1 MSSSTPLPAVPREHV
16 IRVLAAF
23 ADVERL
29 SNYWIRIFKPNVI
42 LEQTYFQLDV
52 IPSVIVRFADRLGIP
67 HEYFWDERLFEEMMK
82 QRDAETDPFPIGRAR
97 KPRRR

>member
-1 MSSSTPLPAVPREHV
+1 LSSSDALPAVPRDHV

-29 SNYWIRIFKPNVI
+29 SNYWIRISKPSVI

-67 HEYFWDERLFEEMMK
+67 HEYFWDEALFEEMMK
-82 QRDAETDPFPIGRAR
+82 QRDAETAPLPTERAP
-97 KPRRR
+97 KPHRR